1 MLVALGLIGAFG
13 IGIALG
19 NQLTYWLSTK
29 PLVDKI
35 ARLRYD
41 GFRPEQP
48 IPERPR
54 TVPLPPA
61 PNET

>member
-1 MLVALGLIGAFG
+1 MLLELLGAAG
-13 IGIALG
+13 IGVFLG

-41 GFRPEQP
+41 GFRPETP
-48 IPERPR
+48 MEPRPK
-54 TVPLPPA
+54 TVPTYRDV
-61 PNET
+61 NES